1 LEKPTAVIFADA
13 PMIEMLLDSNPSH
26 NGVAEEVFRK
36 VGQAKRPPF
45 PLEGRLDEWIARYDP
60 EAR

>member
-1 LEKPTAVIFADA
+1 MIFADA

-26 NGVAEEVFRK
+26 NGVAEEVFRN